1 MFKIV
6 TADQRLATPAKINI
20 LLFAPSG
27 WGKTYQAR
35 FLDPKKT
42 LFVNAEAGD
51 LALGDWQG
59 DVFNIR
65 EIATQA
71 GVHPWEMA
79 RAMACVISGPDPADR
94 DGPYSKA
101 AYDYYC
107 ATFGGPE
114 VFAKYDTIYWDSI
127 TVASRWAFEWAKMQ
141 PQAISEKTG
150 KLDTRGA
157 YGLLGNEMVRWLTQI
172 QHTASKSTI
181 AVGILDRVV
190 DDLKRV
196 SWEPQIEGSKT
207 SREAPGIFDIV
218 LTGAELETPEGQ
230 KYKAFVC
237 QFNNPWG
244 FPAKDRSGKLE
255 LQEPP
260 DLGQLIHKIRTGQRL
275 DAKPD
280 TATPAATTTA

>member
-6 TADQRLATPAKINI
+6 TADERLKTPAKINI

-35 FLDPKKT
+35 TLDPEKT

-51 LALGDWQG
+51 LALGDWPG

-71 GVHPWEMA
+71 GIHPWEMA
-79 RAMACVISGPDPADR
+79 RAMACVIGGPDPADK

-101 AYDYYC
+101 AYDYYV
-107 ATFGGPE
+107 ANLGGPE
-114 VFAKYDTIYWDSI
+114 LFAKYDTIYWDSI
-127 TVASRWAFEWAKMQ
+127 TVASRWCFEWAKGQ
-141 PQAISEKTG
+141 PQAVSEKTG
-150 KLDTRGA
+150 KPDVRAA

-172 QHTASKSTI
+172 QHTQGKSTI

-196 SWEPQIEGSKT
+196 TWEPQVEGSKT
-207 SREAPGIFDIV
+207 GREAPGIFDVV
-218 LTGAELETPEGQ
+218 LTGADLETEDGQ

-237 QFNNPWG
+237 QLNNPWG
-244 FPAKDRSGKLE
+244 FPAKDRSGTLE

-260 DLGQLIHKIRTGQRL
+260 HLGNLIAKIRAGRRL
-275 DAKPD
+275 DTK
-280 TATPAATTTA
+280 PAAS